1 MKTRHNKKRNT
12 AFVYEALIRENTVAI
27 LRGDAETQK
36 TIIEIVKRHFSP
48 STPLKKELECYR
60 SLYENQDLDT
70 ETHQKILKE
79 CKLQRALISTPEL
92 FAAQTALIHEVNKSL
107 SPSIFKN
114 FVPNYK
120 TLATIAQIF
129 SDTTTPKQR
138 VILEN
143 QMIAEMQEK
152 RDPSQIAEQI
162 DNVVYRAFVKK
173 FNDKYEGE
181 LLDEQKELL
190 AHYIASFS
198 DNALGLKTF
207 LNEEIS
213 RLKDIMSAAPLCEYI
228 KEDSDMVEKSKQV
241 LIILDSYAQ
250 AAMNEKMLTT
260 ILKTQKLAKEITTDG
275 HNN

>member
-1 MKTRHNKKRNT
+1 MKIRHNKKRNT

-27 LRGDAETQK
+27 LRGDAKTQK
-36 TIIEIVKRHFSP
+36 TIIEIVKKHFSVNT
-48 STPLKKELECYR
+48 SLKKELECYR

-79 CKLQRALISTPEL
+79 CKRQRALIPTQEL

-129 SDTTTPKQR
+129 SDTTPPKQR

-143 QMIAEMQEK
+143 QVIAEMREK

-162 DNVVYRAFVKK
+162 DNVVYRTFVKK

-213 RLKDIMSAAPLCEYI
+213 RLKDIMAAARQSEYI

-241 LIILDSYAQ
+241 LSILDSYAQ
-250 AAMNEKMLTT
+250 AGMNEKMLTT
-260 ILKTQKLAKEITTDG
+260 ILKTQKLAKEMSTDG

>member
-1 MKTRHNKKRNT
+1 MKIRHNKKRNT
-12 AFVYEALIRENTVAI
+12 AFVYEALIRESTVAI
-27 LRGDAETQK
+27 LRGDAKTQK
-36 TIIEIVKRHFSP
+36 TIVEIVKKHFPTS
-48 STPLKKELECYR
+48 SVLKKELECYR
-60 SLYENQDLDT
+60 SIYENQDLDA
-70 ETHQKILKE
+70 ELHQKILKE
-79 CKLQRALISTPEL
+79 CKLQRALIPIEDL
-92 FAAQTALIHEVNKSL
+92 FIAQTALIHEVNKSL

-143 QMIAEMQEK
+143 QMITEMQEK
-152 RDPSQIAEQI
+152 TQPAQIAEQI
-162 DNVVYRAFVKK
+162 DNVVYRTFVKK

-190 AHYIASFS
+190 AHYIASFT

-213 RLKDIMSAAPLCEYI
+213 RLKDIIAAAPLSEEVQADTEMI
-228 KEDSDMVEKSKQV
+228 QKSKQV
-241 LIILDSYAQ
+241 LNILDSYAKEG
-250 AAMNEKMLTT
+250 MSEKMLTT
-260 ILKTQKLAKEITTDG
+260 ILKTQKLAKEISTDG